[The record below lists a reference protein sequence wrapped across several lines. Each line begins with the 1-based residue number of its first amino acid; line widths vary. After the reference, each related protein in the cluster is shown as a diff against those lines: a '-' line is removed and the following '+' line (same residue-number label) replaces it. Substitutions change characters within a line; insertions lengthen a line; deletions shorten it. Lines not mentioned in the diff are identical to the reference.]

1 MSGTRSGGAKAAQVN
16 KRKYGKDFYRTI
28 GAIGGAT
35 KTDKLKGF
43 AAHPELA
50 RQVGKIGGKNSKR
63 TALTPERRAELA
75 SARAERFLILDEK
88 VEMPIIELSK
98 PRWYERLFRG

>member
-1 MSGTRSGGAKAAQVN
+1 MSGTKAGGKKAGETN
-16 KRKYGKDFYRTI
+16 RKLHGKDFYRTI

-35 KTDKLKGF
+35 KTNKLKGF

-50 RQVGKIGGKNSKR
+50 SKVGKIGGKNSKR

-98 PRWYERLFRG
+98 PWWYERLFRG